1 MRNPEEVQIFDGKL
15 FIAESLNNTRSG
27 NPQYLIALL
36 TEYDNLFLFRT
47 RPNSQLVYS
56 IKEYNGRVVKVTAK
70 KGQAKYPY
78 IYSIER
84 L

>member
-1 MRNPEEVQIFDGKL
+1 MHNTDEVQIFDGKL
-15 FIAESLNNTRSG
+15 FIADRLNNTPSG

-36 TEYDNLFLFRT
+36 TEFDNLFLFRT

-56 IKEYNGRVVKVTAK
+56 IKEFNGRVVKVTAK

-78 IYSIER
+78 LYSVE
-84 L
+84 LL

>member
-1 MRNPEEVQIFDGKL
+1 MQPQIEIFHGRL
-15 FIAESLNNTRSG
+15 FIADRLNNTPSG